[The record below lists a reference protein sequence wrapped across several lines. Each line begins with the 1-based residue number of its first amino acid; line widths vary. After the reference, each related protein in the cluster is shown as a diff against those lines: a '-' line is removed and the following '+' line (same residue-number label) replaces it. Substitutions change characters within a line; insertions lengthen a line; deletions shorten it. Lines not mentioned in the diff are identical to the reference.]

1 MFRKV
6 LAAVGLLAACAP
18 SAQAQITPR
27 PEVLTG
33 AFTPGFVGEADEE
46 RYPVRTVRIGEVQI
60 SSGRVIL
67 ADPFLMS
74 MRDRPLTVSV
84 PPGLYPVD
92 LAVADAGDSGQRVA
106 LARLLLSDAA
116 PVRWAL
122 AVTDEQDPAALTGS
136 NIFGY
141 GVDAGTGAFV
151 DAAVPAWLES
161 EYAWAA
167 GVRYLEQVE
176 GPDPAILRPHIGE
189 VDRYMTLV
197 EGWQTRGEAAA
208 PALGLPYGFALVEPL
223 GPGGAAMFSSGWG
236 DGYYAS
242 WVGYDANHRPAVIV
256 TDFAVITAVN
266 FPPASDSR

>member
-6 LAAVGLLAACAP
+6 LAAVGLMAVCSPA
-18 SAQAQITPR
+18 AQAQITPR

-33 AFTPGFVGEADEE
+33 AFTPGFVGEADEN
-46 RYPVRTVRIGEVQI
+46 RYPVRPLRIGEVHI

-84 PPGLYPVD
+84 PPGRYPVD
-92 LAVADAGDSGQRVA
+92 LALADAGDGGQRVA
-106 LARLLLSDAA
+106 LARLLISDTP
-116 PVRWAL
+116 PVRWSL
-122 AVTDEQDPAALTGS
+122 AVTDEQDPATLTGAD
-136 NIFGY
+136 IFGY

-151 DAAVPAWLES
+151 DAAVPVWL
-161 EYAWAA
+161 A
-167 GVRYLEQVE
+167 GRY
-176 GPDPAILRPHIGE
+176 PPSD
-189 VDRYMTLV
+189 VDGYTALV
-197 EGWQTRGEAAA
+197 DDWQARGEAAA
-208 PALGLPYGFALVEPL
+208 PDLGIPYGFALVEPL

-242 WVGYDANHRPAVIV
+242 WVGYDADDRPVVIV

>member
-1 MFRKV
+1 MFRKL
-6 LAAVGLLAACAP
+6 LAAVCVVFAIAP
-18 SAQAQITPR
+18 AAQAQITPR

-33 AFTPGFVGEADEE
+33 AFQAGFIGEAGEE

-60 SSGRVIL
+60 SSGRLIL

-74 MRDRPLTVSV
+74 ARDRPLTVTV
-84 PPGLYPVD
+84 PPGRYPVD

-106 LARLLLSDAA
+106 LARLLISDTS

-122 AVTDEQDPAALTGS
+122 AVTDEQDPATLTGD
-136 NIFGY
+136 NILGY

-151 DAAVPAWLES
+151 DAAVPVWLES
-161 EYAWAA
+161 EYPGTAP
-167 GVRYLEQVE
+167 VQYLDRVG
-176 GPDPAILRPHIGE
+176 GPDPAILRAHVE
-189 VDRYMTLV
+189 DVDRYMALTD
-197 EGWQTRGEAAA
+197 GWQARGEAAA
-208 PALGLPYGFALVEPL
+208 AALGIPYGFALVEPL

-242 WVGYDANHRPAVIV
+242 WIGYGADGMPVAVV

-266 FPPASDSR
+266 FPPGSESR

>member
-6 LAAVGLLAACAP
+6 LVAVGLMAACAP
-18 SAQAQITPR
+18 AAQAQITPR

-33 AFTPGFVGEADEE
+33 AFTPGFVGEADEK
-46 RYPVRTVRIGEVQI
+46 RYPLRTIRIGEVQI

-74 MRDRPLTVSV
+74 TRDRPLTVSV
-84 PPGLYPVD
+84 PPGRYPVD

-106 LARLLLSDAA
+106 LARLLISDAP

-122 AVTDEQDPAALTGS
+122 AVTDEQDPATLTGED
-136 NIFGY
+136 IFGY

-151 DAAVPAWLES
+151 DAAVPAWLAS
-161 EYAWAA
+161 
-167 GVRYLEQVE
+167 RY
-176 GPDPAILRPHIGE
+176 PPSD
-189 VDRYMTLV
+189 VDGYLAV
-197 EGWQTRGEAAA
+197 VDSWQARGEAAA
-208 PALGLPYGFALVEPL
+208 PDLGIPYGFALVEPL
-223 GPGGAAMFSSGWG
+223 GPGDAAMFSSGWG

-242 WVGYDANHRPAVIV
+242 WVGYGADDRPVVIV

-266 FPPASDSR
+266 FPSASDSR